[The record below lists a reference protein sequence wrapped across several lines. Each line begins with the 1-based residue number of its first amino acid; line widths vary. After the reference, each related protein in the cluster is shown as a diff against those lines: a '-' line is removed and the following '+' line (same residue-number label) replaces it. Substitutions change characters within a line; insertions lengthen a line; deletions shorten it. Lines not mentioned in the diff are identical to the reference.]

1 MVQWSRIL
9 AALSEDPS
17 SIPNPHDG
25 WLTFSC
31 TSRSVRSYTL
41 FWIPMAWFTRKH
53 THNWVSSDTHVVE
66 EENRLL
72 QVVLW
77 SPLCTSLTTM
87 NKWNFAIQLY
97 LKEQCSFLSCSLL
110 TVFTSFDRGEVSE
123 DKSCIVPITM
133 ITDAMNFSMQRPHLG
148 QKSADHKNFQLP
160 LWLTFFAYLFQCCCS
175 LIHAEVM

>member
-17 SIPNPHDG
+17 SIPNPHVG

-53 THNWVSSDTHVVE
+53 THNWVSSGTHVVE

-77 SPLCTSLTTM
+77 SPLCTPLTTM

-110 TVFTSFDRGEVSE
+110 TVYTSSDRGEVSK
-123 DKSCIVPITM
+123 DQSCIVPITM

-148 QKSADHKNFQLP
+148 QKSADHKNSKLP
-160 LWLTFFAYLFQCCCS
+160 LWLTFFA
-175 LIHAEVM
+175 